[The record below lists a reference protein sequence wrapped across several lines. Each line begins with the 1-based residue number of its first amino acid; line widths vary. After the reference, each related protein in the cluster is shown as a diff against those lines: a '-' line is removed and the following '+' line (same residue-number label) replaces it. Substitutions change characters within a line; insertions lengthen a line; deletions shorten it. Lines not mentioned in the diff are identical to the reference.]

1 MGMIKEFKEF
11 ALKGN
16 MMDMAIGIIIGG
28 AFGTIVKSLVND
40 VMMPA
45 IGYVSG
51 GFDFSDMAFSLNRLS
66 LVSAKAAPK
75 DVLIKY
81 GTFINSLISFLIV
94 AFVLFLLVKG
104 MNRAKEA
111 MARKEEEKAEEK
123 AAEISAQE
131 KLLTEIRD
139 LLARNQAG

>member
-45 IGYVSG
+45 IGYISG
-51 GFDFSDMAFSLNRLS
+51 GLDFSDLAFSMTKMAP
-66 LVSAKAAPK
+66 VSAKLAEK

-81 GTFINSLISFLIV
+81 GLFFNALIAFLIV

-104 MNRAKEA
+104 MNKAKEA
-111 MARKEEEKAEEK
+111 MAKKQEEEEKEK
-123 AAEISAQE
+123 AAEPSAQE
-131 KLLTEIRD
+131 VLLTEIRD
-139 LLARNQAG
+139 LLKKQAGA